1 MNYVCDIAV
10 IGGGAAGLT
19 AAISAKRQN
28 ENLEVYILEAQ
39 GRVGKKLAV
48 TGNGRCN
55 ITNKEIGLSRYHGED
70 VSFAKYILSPEFD
83 KKMEEFLLSTGI
95 TLTYEGEK
103 AYPSSLQAASVVDCL
118 RFECDKT
125 GIKTLC
131 DSKVYKIE
139 RKNGFTIY
147 FNQDKMTARSVIVA
161 AGLLSGGEKLGSD
174 GSVLKILKDLGY
186 KAVKTTPAIVQLKT
200 DNLYTK
206 QLKGIKVEAQASL
219 IKQDKVVKSFFDEV
233 LFCDYGLSGPAIL
246 QISRD
251 ALRENGEFFVS
262 LDLYKELSFSE
273 LEEIIE
279 NRKRLISER
288 NLDEFFTGMLN
299 KRLGQVV
306 LKYCGY
312 TLSDKPSV
320 INSGR
325 LAAALKDFRFKVMSH
340 TGFVN
345 SQVTAGGLSTDFFY
359 SDSLMSKKDN
369 LLFAC
374 GEILDIDGDCGGFNL
389 RFAFAGG
396 ILAGEKAAKLIG
408 K

>member
-10 IGGGAAGLT
+10 IGGGAAGLA

-28 ENLEVYILEAQ
+28 LNLEVYILEAQ

-70 VSFAKYILSPEFD
+70 VSFAKYILSPELD
-83 KKMEEFLLSTGI
+83 KKMEEVLLSTGI

-118 RFECDKT
+118 RFECDKI
-125 GIKTLC
+125 GVKTLC

-139 RKNGFTIY
+139 RKNGFTIS

-186 KAVKTTPAIVQLKT
+186 KTVKTTPAIVQLKT

-219 IKQDKVVKSFFDEV
+219 IRQDKVVKSFFDEV

-251 ALRENGEFFVS
+251 ALRESGEFFVS
-262 LDLYKELSFSE
+262 LDLYKELSLSE

-312 TLSDKPSV
+312 ALSDKPGV

-345 SQVTAGGLSTDFFY
+345 SQVTAGGLSTDSFY